1 MTETGYKALL
11 QTSYNLMSRDQR
23 RAAAILSRHGLW
35 PVTSRGMSARAK
47 MILNVKPTA
56 SGMPGPRGGYSS
68 ATFSFVEEMIGMLF
82 RPMQRAPSWTDF

>member
-47 MILNVKPTA
+47 MILNVRPMSSRLRPMKP
-56 SGMPGPRGGYSS
+56 PRGGYNPD
-68 ATFSFVEEMIGMLF
+68 TLSFVEEMISLWFGGRRRWAGF
-82 RPMQRAPSWTDF
+82 